1 MNRPLLIVLAS
12 LSLLILGCQTSLQPP
27 RPVPGETP
35 AVAHWREVLTRV
47 DRVVAAAGT
56 RDTAVFPITGFPF
69 LRTSR
74 FLAETARQPAA
85 GPATRRW
92 LERMHALDLAARE
105 KEIVNLDADR
115 CRQLARDLK
124 VFGGRR
130 ALIAFVHAAS
140 RGLFAAAL
148 ARPSLASEVRAAATV
163 PGEYRLWRRALGL
176 YPLVAL
182 PVAYVSAAAF
192 DEFRQWHAMPPEQ
205 LPRTGRP
212 VAYRLAGPGGE
223 SRLDPTALFRKAPR
237 DALGLPLLAPGEA
250 HRLAAAL
257 APIIVQDTAAAY
269 DRIGAIRWLDGRP
282 AVATT
287 DPVVYYYLSQSR
299 FDDRASLQI
308 NYVFWYSRRAG
319 ENAPWIERGRL
330 DGLTVR
336 ISLDTTGRPVMLDIM
351 NNCGCYHFF
360 VPDYA
365 RIRRI
370 KAPLLGLDPLVPAW
384 LPPAFPL
391 QRLQL
396 TVTSGWHQVLHIAA
410 GNAAPPVVGY
420 TLRPYE
426 TLEMLPDE
434 NGQHRSIFDRNGIA
448 FGSERIEP
456 LLFFSM
462 GIPAVGSMRQRG
474 HHAIQLVGR
483 AHFDDPLLFDATFD
497 YR

>member
-1 MNRPLLIVLAS
+1 MNRPLLIVAAILT
-12 LSLLILGCQTSLQPP
+12 LLFTGCQTALRPP
-27 RPVPGETP
+27 RPPADETP
-35 AVAHWREVLTRV
+35 VVAHCREVLARV
-47 DRVVAAAGT
+47 DQVVAAAGT
-56 RDTAVFPITGFPF
+56 RDTAVFPVPGFPF

-74 FLAETARQPAA
+74 FLAETAGRPAPSPAA
-85 GPATRRW
+85 RHM
-92 LERMHALDLAARE
+92 LERMHALDLAARG
-105 KEIVNLDADR
+105 KEILNLDTDR
-115 CRQLARDLK
+115 FRRLARDLD
-124 VFGGRR
+124 VSGGRR
-130 ALIAFVHAAS
+130 ALIAFARSCS
-140 RGLFAAAL
+140 RGLFEAAL
-148 ARPSLASEVRAAATV
+148 ADPSLAAEVRAAVAV

-176 YPLVAL
+176 YPLVAI

-212 VAYRLAGPGGE
+212 VVYRLAGSGGE
-223 SRLDPTALFRKAPR
+223 RPLDPTLLYRKAPR
-237 DALGLPLLAPGEA
+237 DALGLPLLEPEEV
-250 HRLAAAL
+250 HRLVAAL
-257 APIIVQDTAAAY
+257 APIIVQDTAADY
-269 DRIGAIRWLDGRP
+269 DRIGAIHWLDGRP
-282 AVATT
+282 AVAAEA
-287 DPVVYYYLSQSR
+287 PVVYHYLSHGR
-299 FDDRASLQI
+299 FDGRASLQI

-336 ISLDTTGRPVMLDIM
+336 ISLDTGGRPVMLDIM

-360 VPDYA
+360 VPDYT

-370 KAPLLGLDPLVPAW
+370 KTPLLGLDPLVPAW
-384 LPPAFPL
+384 LPPAFPR

-396 TVTSGWHQVLHIAA
+396 TVTSGWHQVLNISS

-420 TLRPYE
+420 TLQPYE

-434 NGQHRSIFDRNGIA
+434 NGRHRSIFDPDGIA

-456 LLFFSM
+456 FIFFSM